1 MKATYLVVI
10 PIILKFDSNIGF
22 FLRLLR
28 KSATNTFFSWLWLF
42 VVSWA
47 ISSGP
52 LDWFTV
58 LKRNIIAH
66 WGHVYYGHQWA
77 IVLSNLFQPRI
88 IATEIIYRQ
97 VFCYMVVVNGAKNI
111 FNWYQYYC
119 SNVWSLNDKWVIL
132 HQKSSCNRL

>member
-1 MKATYLVVI
+1 MKATYLLVI
-10 PIILKFDSNIGF
+10 HIILKFDSNIVF

-28 KSATNTFFSWLWLF
+28 KSATNTFFLSYDTICHLLGYIIG
-42 VVSWA
+42 A
-47 ISSGP
+47 

-77 IVLSNLFQPRI
+77 IVLSNRFQLRI

-119 SNVWSLNDKWVIL
+119 SNVWSLKDKWVIL
-132 HQKSSCNRL
+132 HQKSSRNRL